1 MGYRAFGSIPVGKY
15 RNNTQRPKHLV
26 FSGKFWKYPSIHSPR
41 TDSGLSNVVVLSVSW
56 KPGSGILGEFMGSKW
71 TES

>member
-1 MGYRAFGSIPVGKY
+1 
-15 RNNTQRPKHLV
+15 
-26 FSGKFWKYPSIHSPR
+26 
-41 TDSGLSNVVVLSVSW
+41 LSNVVVLSVSW